1 MNNSVVDSKANSNG
15 QVQVALD
22 ELARAVAQNAL
33 LNTEV
38 DQKLAARLIET
49 REELKATRDELM
61 TLRRQFEQFA
71 HGMAQVLES
80 IGKNG
85 QTEGR

>member
-1 MNNSVVDSKANSNG
+1 MNNFLADSKANSNG
-15 QVQVALD
+15 QSETTID

-49 REELKATRDELM
+49 REELKATREALM
-61 TLRRQFEQFA
+61 TLRRQFETFT

-80 IGKNG
+80 IGANG
-85 QTEGR
+85 QTRNR